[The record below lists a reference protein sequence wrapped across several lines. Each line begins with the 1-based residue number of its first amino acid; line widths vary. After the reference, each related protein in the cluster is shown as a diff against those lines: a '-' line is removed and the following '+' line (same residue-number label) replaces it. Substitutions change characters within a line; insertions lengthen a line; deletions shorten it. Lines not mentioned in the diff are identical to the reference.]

1 MLRLLSITHNG
12 DSYLGLPSPDSKQ
25 LINFQSQVW
34 ERIQLSIHVWI
45 FAPIAKKLSF
55 RSISISC
62 HSQENAWREWREKN
76 MCEFVNFRRPS
87 FLKDIF
93 LKSKWVRTVR
103 KKLGN
108 VCLNLLLFDS
118 LVVVTQLCLCQAV
131 QHFSDSTTFDKSWHM
146 TICISRS
153 CDILFFSSIA
163 P

>member
-1 MLRLLSITHNG
+1 MYTKVVPPIFLSNCASFWNVFWKAWEIRKLRKIALFSPHSIIVCSIFRKYASSIIDNG
-12 DSYLGLPSPDSKQ
+12 DSYLGLPSPASKQ

-93 LKSKWVRTVR
+93 LKSKMSEEEIG
-103 KKLGN
+103 K
-108 VCLNLLLFDS
+108 CLF
-118 LVVVTQLCLCQAV
+118 
-131 QHFSDSTTFDKSWHM
+131 
-146 TICISRS
+146 
-153 CDILFFSSIA
+153 
-163 P
+163 